1 MRASA
6 LRRLRTA
13 LLALLAAPALPA
25 VAADPPF
32 ALGVPQPDGSLAGSL
47 VAGATQ
53 ALELRGI
60 WRDGCLPRLAAFAGS
75 GLRRALHLEA
85 EAVDNRV
92 CPQVLTPFR
101 IEVPGVR
108 FDETLAGVAEVVV
121 VEIGGNWLSHHALAV
136 QPADAG
142 RQAVG
147 AYGVAGGW
155 ADPGIPGSGLFLF
168 HDRGGERDQVWGYW
182 LNFSSTGSPTWYL
195 LTEARWQR
203 PDRLAGALV
212 AVEGTPWNCGLLPWP
227 ACALAARPATR
238 MVGDIWGFQMT
249 LAGPEQATLAFGPQD
264 PTAGGP
270 SVTVELHRF

>member
-6 LRRLRTA
+6 LHRFRAALFPLAA
-13 LLALLAAPALPA
+13 LLALPAA
-25 VAADPPF
+25 AAEPPF
-32 ALGVPQPDGSLAGSL
+32 ALGVPQPDGSLAGSV

-53 ALELRGI
+53 DLELRGV

-75 GLRRALHLEA
+75 GLRRALHLEV
-85 EAVDNRV
+85 EAIDNRV
-92 CPQVLTPFR
+92 CPQALTPFR
-101 IEVPGVR
+101 IGVPGVR

-121 VEIGGNWLSHHALAV
+121 VEVGGDWLSQHALAV

-142 RQAVG
+142 GHAVG

-168 HDRGGERDQVWGYW
+168 HDRGGDRDQVWGYW
-182 LNFSSTGSPTWYL
+182 LNFSPAGSPTWYL

-203 PDRLAGALV
+203 PDRLAGVLV
-212 AVEGTPWNCGLLPWP
+212 VVEGAPWNCGLLPWP
-227 ACALAARPATR
+227 ACALPARPATR
-238 MVGDIWGFQMT
+238 LVGDVWGFQMT
-249 LAGPEQATLAFGPQD
+249 LAGPDRATLVFGPQD

-270 SVTVELHRF
+270 SVTVELRRF